1 MLKKSMCVAAAV
13 VAAGSFATVSG
24 GTTAV
29 AAPSKPNKTY
39 VADLQPLNAG
49 VNGLTADGTA
59 RITLTGDRV
68 DVDIDVS
75 GVNPGTLHPQHI
87 HAGPRCA
94 TQDDDANGDGFM
106 DVIEGLPDYGPILI
120 NLDNTFANPTDA
132 TLGFPVADGNGTYS
146 YDATGSKSH
155 FQDELEVALKLG
167 TRHVVIHGVDPAT
180 SLPASVQSLPGLP
193 AWATLPVACGELV
206 QTR

>member
-1 MLKKSMCVAAAV
+1 MRRTPQIALATAAA
-13 VAAGSFATVSG
+13 AGLALAMAG
-24 GTTAV
+24 
-29 AAPSKPNKTY
+29 APASASPKHAQKEY
-39 VADLQPLNAG
+39 VAQLQPLNAG
-49 VNGLTADGTA
+49 VNGLTASGQA
-59 RITLTGDRV
+59 KITRTGNRV
-68 DVDIDVS
+68 DVAINVS

-94 TQDDDANGDGFM
+94 TQADDSNGDGFL

-120 NLDNTFANPTDA
+120 SLDDTFANPNDA
-132 TLGFPVADGNGTYS
+132 TFGFPTASADGTYS
-146 YDATGSKSH
+146 YRATGSKSH
-155 FQDELEVALKLG
+155 FQAELEQALKLK

-180 SLPASVQSLPGLP
+180 ALPSSVQTLPGAP